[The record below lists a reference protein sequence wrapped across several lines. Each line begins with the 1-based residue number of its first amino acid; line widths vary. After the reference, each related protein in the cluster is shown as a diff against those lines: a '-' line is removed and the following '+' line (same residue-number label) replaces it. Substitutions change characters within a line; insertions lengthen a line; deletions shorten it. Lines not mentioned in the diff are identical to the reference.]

1 MQGIAFDTPFD
12 RGFLPVPPAAP
23 MGDDAADHAAIRAV
37 LDRLARGVERR
48 DQALIDSA
56 FWPEAGHQA
65 GQAGLAA
72 MIRALPLLQ
81 GARRST
87 QMPGDL
93 RITLT
98 SAGVASAG
106 GAAAGGA
113 DGTATV
119 ESRVVA
125 SHLLDVA
132 SDQREIVIAGRY
144 IDRLERR
151 HGEWRIADRR
161 FLPDWKRVADA
172 GW

>member
-12 RGFLPVPPAAP
+12 RDFMPVPPAAP
-23 MGDDAADHAAIRAV
+23 IGDDAADHAAIRAV
-37 LDRLARGVERR
+37 LDRLARGMERR
-48 DQALIDSA
+48 DQALIDSV

-98 SAGVASAG
+98 TAG
-106 GAAAGGA
+106 GAAAGEA

-132 SDQREIVIAGRY
+132 SDQREIVIGGRY

-151 HGEWRIADRR
+151 HGDWRIADRR

>member
-12 RGFLPVPPAAP
+12 RGFMPVPPAAP

-93 RITLT
+93 RITLAT
-98 SAGVASAG
+98 AG
-106 GAAAGGA
+106 GAAGN
-113 DGTATV
+113 ATV